1 MKWPAFAYARATT
14 LNDLW
19 ELRSKAGPDSRIVA
33 GGQTLLASLAF
44 RLSAP
49 SVLIDI
55 SRIAALKG
63 IARTADGLR
72 IGALATHAE
81 IGASPDVGS
90 EAPLISSA
98 IPLIA
103 HAAIRNRGTIGGN
116 IAYADPAS
124 ELPACLV
131 ALEATVVA
139 MGPRGERR
147 IPAGEFFTG
156 LFETA
161 LAEDEIVMAVDFKR
175 PAAGEAS
182 AIDEVAR
189 RSGDYAMAGLCVRL
203 NHEGSSLRAARI
215 VGFGVGET
223 PVLCEAASAALL
235 SDGLEAAVA
244 ALDHDLDPAGDLQA
258 SPAMKR
264 HLAKVLLRRVVGR
277 LTTREAMA
285 A

>member
-14 LNDLW
+14 LNELW
-19 ELRSKAGPDSRIVA
+19 AMRAAAGPDSRIVA

-49 SVLIDI
+49 TALIDI
-55 SRIAALKG
+55 SRIAGLKG
-63 IARTADGLR
+63 ISRTAEGLR

-81 IGASPDVGS
+81 IGASPDVRAG
-90 EAPLISSA
+90 APLIADA

-131 ALEATVVA
+131 ALDATVVA
-139 MGPRGERR
+139 VGPGGERR
-147 IPAGEFFTG
+147 IPAGRFFTG

-161 LAEDEIVMAVDFKR
+161 LADDEIVAAVELKR
-175 PAAGEAS
+175 PASGES
-182 AIDEVAR
+182 SGIDEVAR
-189 RSGDYAMAGLCVRL
+189 RSGDYAMAGLCVHL
-203 NHEGSSLRAARI
+203 THQAGILRSARI

-223 PVLCEAASAALL
+223 PVACVGAAAALV
-235 SDGLEAAVA
+235 SDGLEAGVA
-244 ALDHDLDPAGDLQA
+244 ALDGDLDPAGDLQA

-264 HLAKVLLRRVVGR
+264 HLAKVLLRRLVGR
-277 LTTREAMA
+277 LTAPEAIA

>member
-14 LNDLW
+14 LDELW
-19 ELRSKAGPDSRIVA
+19 ALRAEAGPEARVVA

-49 SVLIDI
+49 TALIDI

-63 IARTADGLR
+63 ITRTPQGLR

-81 IGASPDVGS
+81 IGASPLLAA
-90 EAPLISSA
+90 EAPLIAAA

-131 ALEATVVA
+131 ALEATVVVA
-139 MGPRGERR
+139 GPGGERR
-147 IPAGEFFTG
+147 IPAEQFFSG

-161 LAEDEIVMAVDFKR
+161 LADDEIVAAVECAR
-175 PAAGEAS
+175 PAAGEVT

-203 NHEGSSLRAARI
+203 AHRAGSFSAARI
-215 VGFGVGET
+215 VGFGVGDT
-223 PVLCEAASAALL
+223 PVLCAAAAAALV
-235 SDGLEAAVA
+235 SEGIEAAVS
-244 ALDHDLDPAGDLQA
+244 ALDSDLDPAGDLQA

-264 HLAKVLLRRVVGR
+264 HLAKVLLRRLAGR
-277 LTTREAMA
+277 LTAPEAA
-285 A
+285 AA

>member
-14 LNDLW
+14 LDELW
-19 ELRSKAGPDSRIVA
+19 ALRAEAGLEARIVA

-55 SRIAALKG
+55 SRIDALKG
-63 IARTADGLR
+63 IAPTQDGLR

-81 IGASPDVGS
+81 LGGSPAVAAH
-90 EAPLISSA
+90 APLIAAA

-131 ALEATVVA
+131 ALEAAVIA
-139 MGPRGERR
+139 AGPRGERR
-147 IPAGEFFTG
+147 IPAERFFVG

-161 LAEDEIVMAVDFKR
+161 LEADEIIAAIEVPR
-175 PAAGEAS
+175 PAPGEIA

-189 RSGDYAMAGLCVRL
+189 RSGDYAMAGLCLRL
-203 NHEGSSLRAARI
+203 RREAGAIRSARI

-223 PVLCEAASAALL
+223 PVLCAGAASALVAH
-235 SDGLEAAVA
+235 GVEAAAA
-244 ALDHDLDPAGDLQA
+244 ALDHDLDPSGDLQA

-264 HLAKVLLRRVVGR
+264 HLAKVLLRRLVGR
-277 LTTREAMA
+277 STAPEAVA

>member
-1 MKWPAFAYARATT
+1 MKWPAFAYARADT
-14 LNDLW
+14 LDALW
-19 ELRSKAGPDSRIVA
+19 ALRAAAGPDARIVA
-33 GGQTLLASLAF
+33 GGQTLLAGLAF

-49 SVLIDI
+49 SALIDI
-55 SRIAALKG
+55 TRIAALKG
-63 IARTADGLR
+63 ISRTAEGLR

-81 IGASPDVGS
+81 IGASRAVAG
-90 EAPLISSA
+90 EAPLLAAA

-103 HAAIRNRGTIGGN
+103 HPAIRNRGTIGGN

-131 ALEATVVA
+131 ALEATIVA
-139 MGPRGERR
+139 AGPRGERR
-147 IPAGEFFTG
+147 IPAESFFLG

-161 LAEDEIVMAVDFKR
+161 LAEDEIVAAVELRR

-203 NHEGSSLRAARI
+203 TLDRRSASAARI
-215 VGFGVGET
+215 VGFGLGPT
-223 PVLCEAASAALL
+223 PVLCAGAAAALVSDGVEAAA
-235 SDGLEAAVA
+235 A

-264 HLAKVLLRRVVGR
+264 HLAKVLLRRTFAR
-277 LTTREAMA
+277 LTAPEAA
-285 A
+285 AA

>member
-14 LNDLW
+14 LDELW
-19 ELRSKAGPDSRIVA
+19 AMRAEAGSEARIIA

-49 SVLIDI
+49 TALIDI

-63 IARTADGLR
+63 ISRTSDGLR
-72 IGALATHAE
+72 IGALVTHAE
-81 IGASPDVGS
+81 IGASADVGA
-90 EAPLISSA
+90 EAPLIAAA

-124 ELPACLV
+124 ELPACLL

-139 MGPRGERR
+139 AGPRGERR
-147 IPAGEFFTG
+147 IPADRFFLG

-161 LAEDEIVMAVDFKR
+161 LEADEIIAAIEVSR

-182 AIDEVAR
+182 GIDEVAR
-189 RSGDYAMAGLCVRL
+189 RSGDYAMAGLCMRL
-203 NHEGSSLRAARI
+203 MRQGGALRSARI

-223 PVLCEAASAALL
+223 PVFCAGASRALV
-235 SDGLEAAVA
+235 SGGVDAAVA

-264 HLAKVLLRRVVGR
+264 HLTKVLLRRLADR
-277 LTTREAMA
+277 LTAPEAVA

>member
-1 MKWPAFAYARATT
+1 MKWPAFAYARAMT
-14 LNDLW
+14 LDDLW
-19 ELRSKAGPDSRIVA
+19 AIRAEAGPEARIVA

-44 RLSAP
+44 RLSSP

-63 IARTADGLR
+63 ISPTQDGLR

-81 IGASPDVGS
+81 IGASPEVAAH
-90 EAPLISSA
+90 APLIGAA
-98 IPLIA
+98 IPFIA

-116 IAYADPAS
+116 IAHADPAS

-139 MGPRGERR
+139 ISPRGERR
-147 IPAGEFFTG
+147 IPAERFFVG

-161 LAEDEIVMAVDFKR
+161 LEADELIAAIEVPRPELGDF
-175 PAAGEAS
+175 S

-189 RSGDYAMAGLCVRL
+189 RSGDYAMAGLCLRL
-203 NHEGSSLRAARI
+203 RRDAGALVSARI

-223 PVLCEAASAALL
+223 PVFCARASSALVAEGVEAAA
-235 SDGLEAAVA
+235 A
-244 ALDHDLDPAGDLQA
+244 ALDHDLDPSGDLQA

-264 HLAKVLLRRVVGR
+264 HLTKVLLRRLVGR
-277 LTTREAMA
+277 STTPEALA

>member
-14 LNDLW
+14 LDDLW
-19 ELRSKAGPDSRIVA
+19 RLRAEAGPDARIVA

-63 IARTADGLR
+63 ISRTAERLR

-81 IGASPDVGS
+81 IGASPEVAA
-90 EAPLISSA
+90 EAPLIAAA

-131 ALEATVVA
+131 ALDATVVVL
-139 MGPRGERR
+139 GPGGERR
-147 IPAGEFFTG
+147 IPAGQFFTG

-161 LAEDEIVMAVDFKR
+161 LAEDEIVTAVEIRR

-182 AIDEVAR
+182 GIDEVAR
-189 RSGDYAMAGLCVRL
+189 RSGDYAMAGLCIRL
-203 NHEGSSLRAARI
+203 THEAGALRAARI

-223 PVLCEAASAALL
+223 PVLCAAASQALVT
-235 SDGLEAAVA
+235 GGVEAAVA
-244 ALDHDLDPAGDLQA
+244 ALDQDLDPAGDLQA

-264 HLAKVLLRRVVGR
+264 HLAKVLLRRIVGR
-277 LTTREAMA
+277 LTAPEAMA